1 MMILTSRL
9 LTAALPLA
17 ALIALSAPIAAQAG
31 SADPAGRA
39 AAYDD
44 AVIGVMKAKLG
55 LAARAERFEPIV
67 KAYYDMPTIA
77 GLVAGP
83 AWAGASATDKAAAI
97 AALTRHSAVSLARNF
112 TSYDGTPF
120 TVDPKVIER
129 GPDRVVKVTIGKD
142 VLYYRMRQSAG
153 SWKIVD
159 VISSGVSN
167 LALQRADLAGTIQK
181 GGLPAM
187 AKKLAQLDA
196 VK

>member
-1 MMILTSRL
+1 MTTLKHAFRIAAL
-9 LTAALPLA
+9 LTLA
-17 ALIALSAPIAAQAG
+17 APVAAQAQ
-31 SADPAGRA
+31 ANDPAGRIG
-39 AAYDD
+39 AYDE

-55 LAARAERFEPIV
+55 LAARADRFAPIV
-67 KAYYDMPTIA
+67 KAYYDIPTIA

-83 AWAGASATDKAAAI
+83 AWASASASDKAAAI
-97 AALTRHSAVSLARNF
+97 DALTRHSAVSLARNF
-112 TSYDGTPF
+112 TSYDGTAF

-142 VLYYRMRQSAG
+142 VLYYRMRQSGGA
-153 SWKIVD
+153 WKIVD

-167 LALQRADLAGTIQK
+167 LALQRADLATTIQK

>member
-1 MMILTSRL
+1 MTTLKHAFRL
-9 LTAALPLA
+9 LALVTLA
-17 ALIALSAPIAAQAG
+17 VPAVVQAQA
-31 SADPAGRA
+31 SEPAARIG
-39 AAYDD
+39 AYDD
-44 AVIGVMKAKLG
+44 AVIQVMKAKLG

-67 KAYYDMPTIA
+67 KAHYDMPTIA

-83 AWAGASATDKAAAI
+83 AWANASAADKAAAI

-120 TVDPKVIER
+120 TVDPKAIER

-153 SWKIVD
+153 TWKIVD

-167 LALQRADLAGTIQK
+167 LALQRADFATTIQS
-181 GGLPAM
+181 GGLPALV
-187 AKKLAQLDA
+187 KKLAQLDA

>member
-1 MMILTSRL
+1 MTTLKPAFR
-9 LTAALPLA
+9 LA
-17 ALIALSAPIAAQAG
+17 ALLTFAVPAVAHAEATY
-31 SADPAGRA
+31 PAGRI

-55 LAARAERFEPIV
+55 TAARADRFEPIV
-67 KAYYDMPTIA
+67 KAYYDMPAIA

-83 AWAGASATDKAAAI
+83 AWAGASAADKATAI
-97 AALTRHSAVSLARNF
+97 TALTRHSAVSLARNF
-112 TSYDGTPF
+112 KDYDGTPF
-120 TVDPKVIER
+120 RVDPKVIER

-153 SWKIVD
+153 TWKIVD
-159 VISSGVSN
+159 VISGGVSN
-167 LALQRADLAGTIQK
+167 LALQRADLATTIQSA
-181 GGLPAM
+181 GLPGM